1 MEPFTLKEDL
11 ILDFQEQKKALAGQ
25 IDLIDPMANNL
36 RKPAVRRMLDT
47 GFLIF
52 MEVVVW
58 ALVLCFIA
66 FLIFMD
72 KLYPFMYLNDLNVT
86 AKISDG
92 ELQILKG
99 SIKGIAV
106 LGIIFLIIISRM
118 LRKIRLK
125 NNILNFTG
133 KNLRLLSEELL
144 KRKSAMNILME
155 KHAKELPADTDTV
168 VLPPQKPHNDT
179 LL

>member
-1 MEPFTLKEDL
+1 MEPLTVKEDL
-11 ILDFQEQKKALAGQ
+11 ILDFQEQKKALASQ

-47 GFLIF
+47 GILVF
-52 MEVVVW
+52 MEILVW
-58 ALVLCFIA
+58 LGVLCFIT
-66 FLIFMD
+66 FIIFME

-86 AKISDG
+86 AKISEQ
-92 ELQILKG
+92 ELQVL
-99 SIKGIAV
+99 SWAIKAMAII
-106 LGIIFLIIISRM
+106 GIILLIVISRM

-133 KNLRLLSEELL
+133 KNLRLLSEELM
-144 KRKSAMNILME
+144 KRKAAMNILME
-155 KHAKELPADTDTV
+155 KHTKELPSDTDTV
-168 VLPPQKPHNDT
+168 LLPPQQPHNDQ